1 MWNEQHNRKPEKRT
15 VGVCSRR
22 FKIDDYSVF
31 NINIKW

>member
-15 VGVCSRR
+15 VGVYSRR

-31 NINIKW
+31 NTNIKW